1 MDAINKFCAESSQG
15 SSTLANRL
23 KDMVSK
29 YIEELLSRRSDLQDI
44 EFRSKELSTLSS
56 ISAKRISGEGILAAL
71 DGTWSILNS
80 ICIHYMLTQRKK
92 EENLKLL
99 VKITEYLSDFS
110 ISLEG
115 FNNIV
120 KMLKMLGT
128 FTKVEGTRL
137 NIENN
142 GFEKIAEDVEKLA
155 DQIKLKYPEMQS
167 QSEEIT
173 EHIEKTLDRL
183 YDSVDKQNVRLDG
196 MLETAQ
202 KDLES
207 VINSQDTRIKFAKY
221 ISELT
226 KKIHKSTTKVLS
238 FVELDNSCIQ
248 KTNTLVSSLQEM
260 SKQFIELPLYGDDP
274 VKFSNEVQHA
284 ISQCELQSNELIN
297 IWNNKRHSNDQVAIA
312 FFEIRDFLKED
323 NQLQESLNAS
333 FESETLFLMEVEK
346 ELQEIAEFAFEND
359 KVDQEISATL
369 SSLAKKAANLS
380 SYIGSINEIGS
391 SLELIGVNAQIKAAG
406 AGEQGRAIG
415 VLAEEIHKLS
425 LDAHH
430 LTNIVFIK
438 LDEVISFGKKLISEN
453 NSGSI
458 SHNSEIENQIKL
470 MRSKMKSLIEINQN
484 VDSLLDRLKSE
495 EEILFDDIK
504 NTNERLGNSIIH
516 ENVIEDIQKF
526 LKIIAIQTPSI
537 ISNREI
543 SIT

>member
-56 ISAKRISGEGILAAL
+56 ISAKRISGEGILVAL

-458 SHNSEIENQIKL
+458 SHNSEIENHIKL